1 MAVIGARRANGFDV
15 LLRRPRQRP
24 RPRPQPAARARRSA
38 YRREIRNV
46 SGILLTIAAAA
57 GLAFF
62 YLSQSTHVAATGYE
76 LDALQAQ
83 VQKLTREQQ
92 QLILGIGAARAP
104 AQVEASARSRLSL
117 VPLDQAAV
125 QFARPPETADQPA
138 TDLDTSAV
146 AASAGSAGSAGSAAS
161 AASAQR
167 ATHSTDH

>member
-24 RPRPQPAARARRSA
+24 RSRPLAAPRARRSA

-46 SGILLTIAAAA
+46 TGILLAIAAAA

-76 LDALQAQ
+76 LDALQTQ
-83 VQKLTREQQ
+83 VQKLTRQQQ
-92 QLILGIGAARAP
+92 QLILQIGAARAP
-104 AQVEASARSRLSL
+104 AQVEATARSQLSL
-117 VPLDQAAV
+117 VPLDQKAV
-125 QFARPPETADQPA
+125 QFARPPETAHQPVTA
-138 TDLDTSAV
+138 L
-146 AASAGSAGSAGSAAS
+146 G
-161 AASAQR
+161 ASAQR